1 MGIPWGIRSAGL
13 GPGVGVGGNL
23 FDSGNRSGAEGG
35 GVGTG
40 TLFGLGI
47 RSRGICGVGVGEGA
61 LKGEGDADADG
72 DALGWAFCARRVTP
86 IKQKTT
92 TKSVRTIIRF
102 DTVARVRGKKRV
114 GLTTSDAE
122 ADDADSVNRLCAIL
136 CLG

>member
-47 RSRGICGVGVGEGA
+47 RSRGICGVGVGEGV
-61 LKGEGDADADG
+61 LKGEGALNGEGDDDADG
-72 DALGWAFCARRVTP
+72 DGLGCAFCARRVTP
-86 IKQKTT
+86 MKQKTI
-92 TKSVRTIIRF
+92 TKSVRTMITF
-102 DTVARVRGKKRV
+102 DTLARVRGKKSRKEEP
-114 GLTTSDAE
+114 LM
-122 ADDADSVNRLCAIL
+122 
-136 CLG
+136 

>member
-61 LKGEGDADADG
+61 LKGEGALNGEGDGDADG
-72 DALGWAFCARRVTP
+72 DGLGCAFCARRVTP
-86 IKQKTT
+86 MKQKTT
-92 TKSVRTIIRF
+92 SRKCETRS
-102 DTVARVRGKKRV
+102 
-114 GLTTSDAE
+114 AE
-122 ADDADSVNRLCAIL
+122 CGMN
-136 CLG
+136 

>member
-47 RSRGICGVGVGEGA
+47 RSRGICGVGIGEGA
-61 LKGEGDADADG
+61 LKGEGDGDADG
-72 DALGWAFCARRVTP
+72 DGLGCAFCARRVTP
-86 IKQKTT
+86 RKQKTI
-92 TKSVRTIIRF
+92 TKSVRAMITF
-102 DTVARVRGKKRV
+102 DTVARRA
-114 GLTTSDAE
+114 GLTTSNAE